1 MERTVIDNK
10 ENLIGYSR
18 EELRRLFQEWGEPA
32 FRGDQVYKWLYNK
45 GAVSFDEMSNL
56 PKTLREQ
63 LAAHFRLGALTL
75 VAREVSADGTEKY
88 LWELHDGHRMESV
101 LIPEERRTTLCISS
115 QVGCALA
122 CAFCATGKMGF
133 LRHLTTGEIVE
144 QVLAA
149 QRLSN
154 HTITNVVFMGMGE
167 PFLNYNRVIQAARI
181 LGDPEGLAIANR
193 RITISTS
200 GIVPAIRRFAR
211 DKEPYGLAISLHSP
225 FQHIRQQIMPI
236 AETFDLRDLLDSAR
250 EYVSQWRHKRIT
262 FEYVLLKGV
271 NDRPEDARELI
282 RLLSPLRAKLNLI
295 PYNDCDLGFEAP
307 DDARLN
313 RFLEPLMRAPFTVT
327 VRKNRGS
334 DISAA
339 CGQLYVKVMKNERT
353 PRSRKKSVDKI
364 IPLK

>member
-1 MERTVIDNK
+1 METQNK
-10 ENLIGYSR
+10 KKTILVGLQK
-18 EELRRLFQEWGEPA
+18 EELRNLMGAIGEPA
-32 FRGDQVYKWLYNK
+32 FRGDQLYKWIYNK
-45 GAVSFDEMSNL
+45 QVDTFEHMSNL
-56 PKTLREQ
+56 PRALRQMLQEQ
-63 LAAHFRLGALTL
+63 FQLSTLTL
-75 VAREVSADGTEKY
+75 LAREISADGTEKY
-88 LWELHDGHRMESV
+88 LWQLSDGHRVESV

-115 QVGCALA
+115 QVGCALD

-149 QRLSN
+149 QRLSQ
-154 HTITNVVFMGMGE
+154 HKITNVVFMGMGE
-167 PFLNYNRVIQAARI
+167 PFLNYKRVIAAAQI
-181 LGDPEGLAIANR
+181 LGDPEGVAIAHR

-200 GIVPAIRRFAR
+200 GIVPAIRQFAR
-211 DKEPYGLAISLHSP
+211 EKHPYGLAISLHSP
-225 FQHIRQQIMPI
+225 FQPIREQIMPI
-236 AETFDLRDLLDSAR
+236 AQKFALRELLDSAR
-250 EYVSQWRHKRIT
+250 EYTQQWRHKRIT

-307 DDARLN
+307 DESRLN

-327 VRKNRGS
+327 VRKNRGN

-339 CGQLYVKVMKNERT
+339 CGQLYVKVSQEESVRQT
-353 PRSRKKSVDKI
+353 RKIKI
-364 IPLK
+364 KQKMIS

>member
-1 MERTVIDNK
+1 MKQDQPTTLVGLDK
-10 ENLIGYSR
+10 AALR
-18 EELRRLFQEWGEPA
+18 EQMVAIGEPA
-32 FRGDQVYKWLYNK
+32 FRGDQLYKWLYNK
-45 GAVSFDEMSNL
+45 QVDSFEAMSNL
-56 PKTLREQ
+56 PKSLRQQ
-63 LAAHFRLGALTL
+63 LGEHFSLSTLTL

-88 LWELHDGHRMESV
+88 LWELQDGHRIESV

-133 LRHLTTGEIVE
+133 LRNLTTGEIVE

-149 QRLSN
+149 QRLSQ
-154 HTITNVVFMGMGE
+154 HRITNVVFMGMGE
-167 PFLNYNRVIQAARI
+167 PFLNYKRVIQAARI
-181 LGDPEGLAIANR
+181 LGDPEGVAIANR

-200 GIVPAIRRFAR
+200 GIVPAIRQFAR

-225 FQHIRQQIMPI
+225 FQTIREQIMPI
-236 AETFDLRDLLDSAR
+236 AEKFHLRELLDSAR
-250 EYVSQWRHKRIT
+250 EYVQQWRHKRIT
-262 FEYVLLKGV
+262 FEYVLLNGV

-307 DDARLN
+307 GEERIQ

-327 VRKNRGS
+327 VRKNRGN

-339 CGQLYVKVMKNERT
+339 CGQLYVKTAQKER
-353 PRSRKKSVDKI
+353 SLRKRQLTIDKI
-364 IPLK
+364 IP